1 MKILRVWKVNSILNS
16 VAHSFNGLTKY
27 FFHLDELNR
36 AVCWYLTCERY
47 WEDGPIEQRAFPWG
61 LVFVLVMVLSLG
73 VCFCYYIIWIL
84 FEYLKAPKLNKFSH
98 FNQPKNLFFPFSSDD
113 HLSLQSA
120 IGGQN
125 PTHLSPTHHR
135 LHATVA
141 GSANYHHQQ
150 QQHIHPHIVPV
161 GGQQQ
166 IPSTSG
172 SQSVQGTYGDEF
184 YVAPDFNDVGQSEHY
199 IYVTYPPELKRRLL
213 ERYGREIYLTLLRK
227 DMYD

>member
-1 MKILRVWKVNSILNS
+1 MDFIRVYQSTTSKCIS
-16 VAHSFNGLTKY
+16 
-27 FFHLDELNR
+27 
-36 AVCWYLTCERY
+36 
-47 WEDGPIEQRAFPWG
+47 
-61 LVFVLVMVLSLG
+61 LVTN
-73 VCFCYYIIWIL
+73 
-84 FEYLKAPKLNKFSH
+84 PKFS
-98 FNQPKNLFFPFSSDD
+98 FSSDD

-135 LHATVA
+135 LNAIP
-141 GSANYHHQQ
+141 GSANYHH
-150 QQHIHPHIVPV
+150 QQHIHPHIVPGV
-161 GGQQQ
+161 QQV
-166 IPSTSG
+166 PSTSG
-172 SQSVQGTYGDEF
+172 GQSAQGTYGEEF